1 MQKFLNQYHYIS
13 TSRSGNHNVDLA
25 IRRFQRFAGLKVTG
39 KLDLATID
47 QMKKPRCGLPD
58 DVAGGGRVRRYK
70 TGDSFWLIIAID
82 FMCLHIATRLTLTD
96 TLFFKGK
103 DECIRQGKNIHKYE
117 KYMKCQVFAPFN
129 FKKRYQNKI
138 KKM

>member
-13 TSRSGNHNVDLA
+13 TSRSGNHNVELA

-39 KLDLATID
+39 KLDRATIM

-58 DVAGGGRVRRYK
+58 DEEEGGRVRRYT

-82 FMCLHIATRLTLTD
+82 LMCLHIATRLTLTN

-103 DECIRQGKNIHKYE
+103 YECMTRKEPKY
-117 KYMKCQVFAPFN
+117 V
-129 FKKRYQNKI
+129 
-138 KKM
+138 

>member
-39 KLDLATID
+39 KLDFATID

-70 TGDSFWLIIAID
+70 TGDSSWLIIAID
-82 FMCLHIATRLTLTD
+82 FMCLYIATRLTLTD

-103 DECIRQGKNIHKYE
+103 DECKTRKEPKYVWEIHE
-117 KYMKCQVFAPFN
+117 VSSICHF
-129 FKKRYQNKI
+129 
-138 KKM
+138 

>member
-13 TSRSGNHNVDLA
+13 TSRSGNHNVKLA

-39 KLDLATID
+39 KLDRAAIM

-58 DVAGGGRVRRYK
+58 DEEEGGRVRRYT

-82 FMCLHIATRLTLTD
+82 LMCLHIATRLTLTN

-103 DECIRQGKNIHKYE
+103 DECMTRKEPKY
-117 KYMKCQVFAPFN
+117 V
-129 FKKRYQNKI
+129 
-138 KKM
+138 

>member
-13 TSRSGNHNVDLA
+13 TSRSGNHNVELA

-39 KLDLATID
+39 KLDRATIM

-58 DVAGGGRVRRYK
+58 DEEEGGRVRRYT

-82 FMCLHIATRLTLTD
+82 LMCLHIATRLTLTN
-96 TLFFKGK
+96 TLFFKEK
-103 DECIRQGKNIHKYE
+103 DECVTRKEPKYVWE
-117 KYMKCQVFAPFN
+117 THEVSSICPF
-129 FKKRYQNKI
+129 
-138 KKM
+138 

>member
-13 TSRSGNHNVDLA
+13 TSRSGNHNVKLA

-39 KLDLATID
+39 KLDRATID

-58 DVAGGGRVRRYK
+58 DEEEGGRVRRYT

-82 FMCLHIATRLTLTD
+82 VMCLNIATRLPLTN

-103 DECIRQGKNIHKYE
+103 DEFMTRKEPKYVWEIHE
-117 KYMKCQVFAPFN
+117 VSSICPF
-129 FKKRYQNKI
+129 
-138 KKM
+138 

>member
-13 TSRSGNHNVDLA
+13 TSRSGNHNVEIA
-25 IRRFQRFAGLKVTG
+25 IRRFQRIAGLKVTG
-39 KLDLATID
+39 KLDRATIM

-58 DVAGGGRVRRYK
+58 DEEEGGRVRRYT

-82 FMCLHIATRLTLTD
+82 VMCLHIATRLTLTN

-103 DECIRQGKNIHKYE
+103 DECKTRKEPKY
-117 KYMKCQVFAPFN
+117 V
-129 FKKRYQNKI
+129 
-138 KKM
+138 

>member
-39 KLDLATID
+39 KLDRATID

-58 DVAGGGRVRRYK
+58 DEEEGGRVRRYTL

-82 FMCLHIATRLTLTD
+82 FMCLYIATRLTLT
-96 TLFFKGK
+96 LKEK
-103 DECIRQGKNIHKYE
+103 MSVRQGKNLNTYE
-117 KYMKCQVFAPFN
+117 KHMKCQVFAPFN
-129 FKKRYQNKI
+129 FKNRYQNKRKKI
-138 KKM
+138 KKNK

>member
-13 TSRSGNHNVDLA
+13 TSRSGNHNVKLA

-39 KLDLATID
+39 KLDRATID

-58 DVAGGGRVRRYK
+58 DEEEGGRVRRYT
-70 TGDSFWLIIAID
+70 TGDSFWLMIAID
-82 FMCLHIATRLTLTD
+82 VMCLHIATRLTLTN

-103 DECIRQGKNIHKYE
+103 DECMTRKEPKY
-117 KYMKCQVFAPFN
+117 V
-129 FKKRYQNKI
+129 
-138 KKM
+138 